1 MMTEDQVQRLRDWTN
16 YEQEAEEER
25 RIREIVA
32 ERNKTTSPQESS
44 SNFLMT
50 IDPRLLSRHRIH
62 KLIDITPDSPSGP
75 GQVLMPSRACRVA
88 PGEDDF
94 RAACQSPINV
104 FSVMLPSTPTSPD
117 LRRTIPLPAQSFS
130 HLGPHTDRSIPIAHR
145 TYFPYADSKV
155 HFPIPH
161 VDRITVIDTTTVGF
175 LGPSESLT
183 HASFSGRTQIFSL
196 LAPRT
201 PTFEQ
206 TLFPGHVFPNQCGPL
221 DLPNVTALNLGERYV
236 QLREARFSII
246 SLYNR
251 LREVLPRW
259 LVEEL
264 DDPRFTLYVVR
275 GEKLEKKYVN

>member
-1 MMTEDQVQRLRDWTN
+1 
-16 YEQEAEEER
+16 
-25 RIREIVA
+25 
-32 ERNKTTSPQESS
+32 
-44 SNFLMT
+44 
-50 IDPRLLSRHRIH
+50 
-62 KLIDITPDSPSGP
+62 
-75 GQVLMPSRACRVA
+75 
-88 PGEDDF
+88 
-94 RAACQSPINV
+94 
-104 FSVMLPSTPTSPD
+104 MLPSTPTSPD
-117 LRRTIPLPAQSFS
+117 LQRTIPLPAQSFS
-130 HLGPHTDRSIPIAHR
+130 CLGPHTDRSIPIAHR

-161 VDRITVIDTTTVGF
+161 VDRIAVIDTTTVGF

-275 GEKLEKKYVN
+275 GEKLEKKYVNWGKFFRSLHPVYNPLVMEHEATYFRGAAYAYYRFQQDSIADTIDQVLRSPHYDHQLCRELLELGCLD